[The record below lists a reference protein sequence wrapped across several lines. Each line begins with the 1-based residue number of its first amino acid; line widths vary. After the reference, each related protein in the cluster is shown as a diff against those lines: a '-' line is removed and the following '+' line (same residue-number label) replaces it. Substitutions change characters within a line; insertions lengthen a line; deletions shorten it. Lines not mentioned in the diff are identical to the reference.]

1 MASARYSQA
10 PLTGTTQQQPI
21 HREQNFKQAGDLYR
35 SFTRKE
41 QKDLISS
48 LGNALAGAE
57 DEAKHHM
64 LSFFYK
70 ADADYGKGLTKV
82 ANGDLARVQALAA
95 QLED

>member
-1 MASARYSQA
+1 
-10 PLTGTTQQQPI
+10 
-21 HREQNFKQAGDLYR
+21 
-35 SFTRKE
+35 
-41 QKDLISS
+41 
-48 LGNALAGAE
+48 
-57 DEAKHHM
+57 M